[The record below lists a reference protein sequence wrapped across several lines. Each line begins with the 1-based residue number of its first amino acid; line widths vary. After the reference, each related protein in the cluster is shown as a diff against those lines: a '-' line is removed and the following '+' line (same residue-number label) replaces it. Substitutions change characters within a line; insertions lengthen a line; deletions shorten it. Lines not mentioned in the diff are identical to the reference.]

1 MEISVLLF
9 LVSVIPCSVSF
20 DRNEKIFQLVMMTTH
35 WKWTN
40 NTLKFRPLNNALL
53 FKGRIHGIESSFTK
67 KISKN
72 SIKWVMAF
80 KTIVSYFLTIEFLT
94 HSFGFFSRFYSTW
107 RFQLKL
113 PVLLCFSIHLNPG
126 VWFLELYLN
135 QMIRYFIIQYSIKDE
150 LKRALSTFTYSNWG
164 QCTVNCWHTR
174 AFH

>member
-72 SIKWVMAF
+72 SIK
-80 KTIVSYFLTIEFLT
+80 
-94 HSFGFFSRFYSTW
+94 
-107 RFQLKL
+107 
-113 PVLLCFSIHLNPG
+113 
-126 VWFLELYLN
+126 
-135 QMIRYFIIQYSIKDE
+135 
-150 LKRALSTFTYSNWG
+150 
-164 QCTVNCWHTR
+164 
-174 AFH
+174 